1 MIEGSSELVKGLM
14 EKSQN
19 LTFVTQDSSR
29 FTKFTE
35 LVMLGFWLR
44 GEKDTLGLERTT
56 FINATEVSSN
66 LNSLCDG
73 AISLRI
79 DEMSEKSF
87 LQEIFDY
94 VKTT

>member
-14 EKSQN
+14 EKSQD
-19 LTFVTQDSSR
+19 LTFVTKDSSR

-56 FINATEVSSN
+56 FINAT
-66 LNSLCDG
+66 
-73 AISLRI
+73 
-79 DEMSEKSF
+79 
-87 LQEIFDY
+87 
-94 VKTT
+94 